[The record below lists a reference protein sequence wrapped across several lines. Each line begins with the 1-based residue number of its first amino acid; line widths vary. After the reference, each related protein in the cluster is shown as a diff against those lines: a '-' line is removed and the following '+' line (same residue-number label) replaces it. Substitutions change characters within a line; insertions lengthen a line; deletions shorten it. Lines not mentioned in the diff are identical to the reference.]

1 MVAIQ
6 QTRTFNITETK
17 AKLNAL
23 VTDAERGLVT
33 HIVTGGRVV
42 AHLVPGNARII
53 DDDRTLEAMLQ
64 AVLERSAAEAVRL
77 RASDGRLTQLDDS
90 LGRVLAWC
98 WRTDPEIFTSTLK
111 LYLELLGH
119 QLVGKVGL
127 ADLRPALDRALA
139 VRLDTSET
147 VSAISYADGR
157 WQE

>member
-6 QTRTFNITETK
+6 QTRTFTVTDSK

-53 DDDRTLEAMLQ
+53 DDDPTLETMLQ
-64 AVLERSAAEAVRL
+64 AVLERSAAEVVRL
-77 RASDGRLTQLDDS
+77 NATDGRLTRLDDS

-98 WRTDPEIFTSTLK
+98 WRTDPEVFTNTLK
-111 LYLELLGH
+111 LYLELLGNR
-119 QLVGKVGL
+119 VAGKVSL
-127 ADLRPALDRALA
+127 DQLRPALDRSLA

-147 VSAISYADGR
+147 ASAISYAAGR

>member
-6 QTRTFNITETK
+6 QTRTFTVTDSK

-23 VTDAERGLVT
+23 VADAERGLVT

-53 DDDRTLEAMLQ
+53 DDDRTLDDMLH

-77 RASDGRLTQLDDS
+77 HASDGRLTQLDDS

-98 WRTDPEIFTSTLK
+98 WRTDPEVFTNTLK

-119 QLVGKVGL
+119 QVQGKIVL
-127 ADLRPALDRALA
+127 ADVRPALDRALA

-147 VSAISYADGR
+147 ASAISYADGR

>member
-6 QTRTFNITETK
+6 QTRTFTVTDSK

-53 DDDRTLEAMLQ
+53 DDDGTLDAMLQ
-64 AVLERSAAEAVRL
+64 AVLERSADAVR
-77 RASDGRLTQLDDS
+77 RNAGGRSTQLDDS

-98 WRTDPEIFTSTLK
+98 WRTDPEVFTHTLK
-111 LYLELLGH
+111 RYLDLLG
-119 QLVGKVGL
+119 GEVGL
-127 ADLRPALDRALA
+127 GDLRPALDRALA
-139 VRLDTSET
+139 VRLDISET
-147 VSAISYADGR
+147 ASAISYADRR